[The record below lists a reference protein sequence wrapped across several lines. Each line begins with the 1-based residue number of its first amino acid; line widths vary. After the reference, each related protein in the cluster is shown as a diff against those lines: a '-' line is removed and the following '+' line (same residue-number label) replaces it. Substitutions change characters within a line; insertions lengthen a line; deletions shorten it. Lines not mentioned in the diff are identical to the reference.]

1 MSLKSDVNVDPA
13 KFDRKNIDQ
22 KTLDFNDKLIKIWA
36 DGPRW
41 YEVCTL
47 SNQDFLSTVA
57 SLIISP
63 SPAPWTLTLSQLT
76 HISQVG
82 AAAYRQLRWEGK
94 TPLPKPIVLENGV
107 NGSLPS
113 RDNGRAIPY
122 RMFKPEGES
131 RGILM
136 HIHGG
141 GWVLQSEA

>member
-1 MSLKSDVNVDPA
+1 MVRGRYSL
-13 KFDRKNIDQ
+13 
-22 KTLDFNDKLIKIWA
+22 
-36 DGPRW
+36 G
-41 YEVCTL
+41 
-47 SNQDFLSTVA
+47 
-57 SLIISP
+57 
-63 SPAPWTLTLSQLT
+63 SQLHIYICTVHYLSLAHPFISVPT